1 MARNTRSGMVPAIYL
16 IRNTANA
23 KVYVGC
29 SANVEKRISCHRREL
44 QKGSHGNVHLQA
56 AWNKYGPGSFEF
68 VVLRVDDPNELVELE
83 QQYIDAF
90 QSTDP
95 EFGYNG
101 YSYGQSS
108 TPESRARA
116 RETQKGWKHTAE
128 ARAKM
133 SAAHKGRKHTA
144 ETRAKMSAAQRI
156 AQRGRV
162 FSAEHKARL
171 SASMK
176 GKKHGPPSAETRA
189 KIGAGLKRAWA
200 RGCYN
205 GT

>member
-1 MARNTRSGMVPAIYL
+1 MVPAIYL

-128 ARAKM
+128 
-133 SAAHKGRKHTA
+133 
-144 ETRAKMSAAQRI
+144 TRAKMSAAQRI